1 MSVSNHPIIVVSS
14 LAAAPHRLSGILAI
28 PSIISDINHTVHN
41 GVMRC
46 QLKYNIKQLN
56 SALCVTRPLRLSSI
70 SILDSAA
77 APGGP
82 GRAGG
87 C

>member
-14 LAAAPHRLSGILAI
+14 LAAAPHCLSGILAI

-46 QLKYNIKQLN
+46 QLKYNIKQL

-77 APGGP
+77 APGRP